1 MPHLEPHPLAALFP
15 AIPDNELQAL
25 ADDIRQHGQR
35 EPVLTYE
42 GKVLD
47 GWNRVRACRLIG
59 ANPWLM
65 EFDPASAKMT
75 PEELVISAN
84 LRRRHLSVGQ
94 MSAIVVELSEKIE
107 RDSTRD
113 ALAANLPPIPPG
125 RPKTALTTAAEMI
138 GMDER
143 RGRDARAVK
152 AASPEVFAQ
161 LKLGTITLNEAM
173 EKIRV
178 PGKVHAPEG
187 SSTEADELAPEIPDA
202 AEPELEPTVAE
213 SELQETKAASAATF
227 PVSPMAIPPP
237 TVAGKP
243 AAPRLSRKERI
254 AGAWLDVE
262 RVFGAG
268 KYTKWLR
275 DGRLT
280 DDEALEFEK
289 LASDADKKQV
299 RAVMLQNRSFR
310 EAADS
315 LTGLNAQNSIEELHT
330 KTVQSGG
337 SFVGQIGEFLHVVAF
352 GDKARAELIERLSGW
367 PAK

>member
-1 MPHLEPHPLAALFP
+1 MSRLEPHPLAGLFP
-15 AIPDNELQAL
+15 PIPDAELQSL
-25 ADDIRQHGQR
+25 AEDIRAHGQR
-35 EPVLTYE
+35 EPVLTTD

-59 ANPWLM
+59 RKPWLM
-65 EFDPASAKMT
+65 EFDPASAKTT

-107 RDSTRD
+107 QEWQSPRD
-113 ALAANLPPIPPG
+113 ALSANSPPSPPG

-138 GMDER
+138 GIDER

-202 AEPELEPTVAE
+202 AEPELDPTVAE

-275 DGRLT
+275 DGQLT
-280 DDEALEFEK
+280 DDEALDLRSWQVTPIKSKCGPLCCKTARFG
-289 LASDADKKQV
+289 KQ
-299 RAVMLQNRSFR
+299 LTRSR
-310 EAADS
+310 
-315 LTGLNAQNSIEELHT
+315 
-330 KTVQSGG
+330 V
-337 SFVGQIGEFLHVVAF
+337 
-352 GDKARAELIERLSGW
+352 
-367 PAK
+367 